1 MARYKLGAAA
11 PAHTTNMGCSTVGQ
25 QIAGCDPYDPCGWQM
40 VAGCAEN
47 VGAGAAFSITV
58 TADNGSPYFN
68 GRAVYAWAVANADC
82 TRNLRFTLG
91 SITRGNDSLL
101 STTATTPECYLSD
114 IFVQNACGPLY
125 FPFGT
130 FSTVGLAK
138 QLTFNGTNICAEAA
152 DIYFTVFG
160 DARDSC

>member
-1 MARYKLGAAA
+1 MARYKLGAATA
-11 PAHTTNMGCSTVGQ
+11 AATHANISCSAVGQ

-40 VAGCAEN
+40 VAGCALN
-47 VGAGAAFSITV
+47 VAAGATFSITV

-68 GRAVYAWAVANADC
+68 GRAVYAWAIANADC

-91 SITRGNDSLL
+91 SITRGNESLL
-101 STTATTPECYLSD
+101 STANTNCYLSD
-114 IFVQNACGPLY
+114 IFIQNTCGPLY

-138 QLTFNGTNICAEAA
+138 QLTFNGTNICAEAS

-160 DARDSC
+160 DARNECV